1 MAIFLAQANAQQL
14 QPQGRD
20 DGEVS
25 VARAHE
31 QVSVSPMSFSPC
43 PVLSW
48 ELSLS
53 LGRVMV
59 LAS

>member
-1 MAIFLAQANAQQL
+1 MAILLAQANAQQL
-14 QPQGRD
+14 QSPGRD
-20 DGEVS
+20 DEEVS
-25 VARAHE
+25 IARARE
-31 QVSVSPMSFSPC
+31 QVSVSPTSFSPC

-53 LGRVMV
+53 LGCVMV